1 LDLADALASLRAHIP
16 PNAILVGQNIL
27 KDVQWLQ
34 LAEGVDYFQL
44 IDISALFRVWN
55 ASRGEYTT
63 FSQGKSARARLFVHL
78 TCAVAS
84 INVCL
89 LFVDHCAKVWLG
101 TPDREGHNALED
113 AAISMALFNTYRNV
127 QWDPVRLQQ
136 LQFATFTAT
145 RIPGFSTR
153 FPVVDN
159 CWYALC
165 LCNLTIAL
173 HYYSLITLIYVCIQ
187 HGK

>member
-1 LDLADALASLRAHIP
+1 MLCLADALASLRAHIP

-34 LAEGVDYFQL
+34 LAEGVDYLQL

-63 FSQGKSARARLFVHL
+63 FSQGKISFSCILLHL
-78 TCAVAS
+78 IDDIQSFALCS
-84 INVCL
+84 
-89 LFVDHCAKVWLG
+89 DHCAKVWLG

-127 QWDPVRLQQ
+127 QWDPPRLQQ
-136 LQFATFTAT
+136 LQYATFTSP

-153 FPVVDN
+153 FPVIDN
-159 CWYALC
+159 CWYC
-165 LCNLTIAL
+165 TSIVYNIIAL
-173 HYYSLITLIYVCIQ
+173 KMANYVLFRFM
-187 HGK
+187 